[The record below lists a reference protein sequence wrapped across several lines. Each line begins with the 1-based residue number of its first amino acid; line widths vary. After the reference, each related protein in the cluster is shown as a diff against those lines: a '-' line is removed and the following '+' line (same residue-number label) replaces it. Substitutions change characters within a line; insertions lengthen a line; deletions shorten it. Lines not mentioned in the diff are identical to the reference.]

1 MSDLPPTPNL
11 DVPALLELSQPRAR
25 GGWFW
30 YAPGIFMLV
39 VLLST
44 FLRSSS
50 GVMAQVMSVFS
61 AMAMVGIIAALVMIT
76 MFAVRRVRAEQ
87 QQIEAA
93 EELVQLR
100 RWPEAAT
107 LLVGLLSRPTRTPQA
122 RVQALIYLSSVLGRY
137 NRFEDAIAVQNHLL
151 EHVRLDANT
160 VHALR
165 LGRAMA
171 MLREDHLV
179 DADRA
184 IVELRRQ
191 VQRANVSTVANEVE
205 NASEPAVQSA
215 GLALIEMYRDVKT
228 GHPNE
233 AVEIFERSLPAL
245 RDQLGHRAGD
255 AYGLLAKSY
264 DMLGRE
270 SDAQAAYEKATLL
283 TSPVELDR
291 RYPELRSLA
300 GKYRAAA
307 RPAALE
313 AAA

>member
-1 MSDLPPTPNL
+1 MPLL
-11 DVPALLELSQPRAR
+11 DVPALLERSQPRAR
-25 GGWFW
+25 SGWLW
-30 YAPGIFMLV
+30 YAAGLFMLV

-44 FLRSSS
+44 FLRNES
-50 GVMAQVMSVFS
+50 GVMAQLVSVFS
-61 AMAMVGIIAALVMIT
+61 ALAMVGIIAALVMVT
-76 MFAVRRVRAEQ
+76 TFAVRRVRAEQ
-87 QQIEAA
+87 QQVEAA

-100 RWPEAAT
+100 RWPEAAM

-122 RVQALIYLSSVLGRY
+122 RVQALIYLSSVLARY

-191 VQRANVSTVANEVE
+191 VQRANVNTSDDEAQVAP
-205 NASEPAVQSA
+205 EPAVESA

-233 AVEIFERSLPAL
+233 AVEIFNRSLPAM
-245 RDQLGHRAGD
+245 REQLGHRTGD

-264 DMLGRE
+264 DVLGRE

-283 TSPVELDR
+283 TSQVELDR

-307 RPAALE
+307 RPAELE